1 MDSTPARP
9 PRRGLVARGYAAIVV
24 GLRHFVPLAWIAVA
38 VAATVALPSLGN
50 APAAPLDDLAAKG
63 GSAAGAQALATRTFG
78 FPLATD
84 TAVVQRDPRGLSQDA
99 QRRQLDAAQTVR
111 DRRDP
116 ALAAIRAAVPIS
128 NADVRTP
135 SGEKGTTAITYLLFA
150 PDTSLDEEST
160 VSQHYAQQTLGGPRA
175 AVVGVT
181 GAAPAR
187 EAQFHEIEQALPLIE
202 AASVVLI
209 ALIVALAF
217 RSIGAP
223 LVALAAAGIAY
234 AITMRVLPWL
244 GERANVTVPKEIE
257 PVVVV
262 LLLGLVTDYSIFFLS
277 ETRRRLR
284 AGDERLPAARGAIAE
299 VAPIV
304 VTAGLIVAAGT
315 AALVVGHLQFFRAFG
330 PGLAATTLI
339 TLAVAVTLV
348 PALVAIFGP
357 RLFGKSLRHATVPAD
372 PDAGN
377 GTDPRW
383 ADGRMPLRLTRPM
396 TAVRRTGELAR
407 EHQTARWR
415 LVLSRIAS
423 SRPVALP
430 IALIAI
436 ALLAFA
442 ASNVRSTK
450 LGLSL
455 IRALPASTEV
465 RRADD
470 AATRGFAP
478 GIVSPTEIDLL
489 APGIAG
495 RGAQLAR
502 LQDLVGRQPGVAA
515 VIGPREQPAPP
526 APQVTVSRD
535 GGGARLAVV
544 LDSDPLGAPAI
555 DHLRALRD
563 RMPGLLRSA
572 GLPGTRVAYG
582 GQTALADD
590 TVSRVLD
597 DLARVAVVAILV
609 NLLLLALF
617 MRALVAPLYLVASS
631 ILGLLASLGLTT
643 LFFQKVLGHDDLT
656 YYVPFAAAVL
666 LVALGSDYNVFVAGR
681 IWDEARRMRLR
692 EAIAVAAPQAARAVT
707 VAGLALAAS
716 FALLAIVPL
725 GSFREFA
732 FVMGVGVLIDTFI
745 VRTLL
750 VPALTS
756 LFGERAW
763 WPGPAG
769 ATAVD
774 ARVPRPRRRAR
785 RPAARRCPSRHR
797 RGTRHPLRAHH
808 PARDAR
814 ARRPAPAR
822 PAAIGALAAG
832 RHRALRR
839 RGVRAPGG
847 RARGR
852 RRPRGRGAYAR
863 GPHHPRRRGGGRPR
877 LRPGPAL
884 RRLRPPVRRDLSL
897 SCRRAPRGART
908 C

>member
-1 MDSTPARP
+1 M
-9 PRRGLVARGYAAIVV
+9 
-24 GLRHFVPLAWIAVA
+24 
-38 VAATVALPSLGN
+38 
-50 APAAPLDDLAAKG
+50 
-63 GSAAGAQALATRTFG
+63 
-78 FPLATD
+78 
-84 TAVVQRDPRGLSQDA
+84 
-99 QRRQLDAAQTVR
+99 
-111 DRRDP
+111 
-116 ALAAIRAAVPIS
+116 
-128 NADVRTP
+128 
-135 SGEKGTTAITYLLFA
+135 
-150 PDTSLDEEST
+150 
-160 VSQHYAQQTLGGPRA
+160 
-175 AVVGVT
+175 GVT

-223 LVALAAAGIAY
+223 LVALAAAGVAY

-348 PALVAIFGP
+348 PALVALFGP
-357 RLFGKSLRHATVPAD
+357 RLFGKSLRHATVPPD

-377 GTDPRW
+377 GAEPRW

-455 IRALPASTEV
+455 IRALPAGSEV

-495 RGAQLAR
+495 RGRSWRACRTSSGASPASRPSSVLAS
-502 LQDLVGRQPGVAA
+502 
-515 VIGPREQPAPP
+515 
-526 APQVTVSRD
+526 SR
-535 GGGARLAVV
+535 R
-544 LDSDPLGAPAI
+544 
-555 DHLRALRD
+555 RR
-563 RMPGLLRSA
+563 RLRSPCRA
-572 GLPGTRVAYG
+572 TGAARGSPSSWTATRWAPRRSITCG
-582 GQTALADD
+582 RCATAC
-590 TVSRVLD
+590 
-597 DLARVAVVAILV
+597 
-609 NLLLLALF
+609 
-617 MRALVAPLYLVASS
+617 RACC
-631 ILGLLASLGLTT
+631 
-643 LFFQKVLGHDDLT
+643 
-656 YYVPFAAAVL
+656 
-666 LVALGSDYNVFVAGR
+666 
-681 IWDEARRMRLR
+681 
-692 EAIAVAAPQAARAVT
+692 AAP
-707 VAGLALAAS
+707 
-716 FALLAIVPL
+716 
-725 GSFREFA
+725 GS
-732 FVMGVGVLIDTFI
+732 
-745 VRTLL
+745 
-750 VPALTS
+750 P
-756 LFGERAW
+756 
-763 WPGPAG
+763 
-769 ATAVD
+769 
-774 ARVPRPRRRAR
+774 
-785 RPAARRCPSRHR
+785 
-797 RGTRHPLRAHH
+797 
-808 PARDAR
+808 
-814 ARRPAPAR
+814 
-822 PAAIGALAAG
+822 
-832 RHRALRR
+832 
-839 RGVRAPGG
+839 G
-847 RARGR
+847 RAS
-852 RRPRGRGAYAR
+852 PTA
-863 GPHHPRRRGGGRPR
+863 GRPR
-877 LRPGPAL
+877 WPTTP
-884 RRLRPPVRRDLSL
+884 S
-897 SCRRAPRGART
+897 RASWTTSRGSPSSPSS
-908 C
+908 